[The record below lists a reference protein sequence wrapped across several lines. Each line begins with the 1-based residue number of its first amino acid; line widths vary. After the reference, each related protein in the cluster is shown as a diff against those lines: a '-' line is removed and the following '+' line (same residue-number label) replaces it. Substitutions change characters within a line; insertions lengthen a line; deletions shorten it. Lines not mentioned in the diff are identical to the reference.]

1 MKGRNTMTT
10 STTPFPQ
17 GFVWGA
23 AASAYQTEGAV
34 DVDGRG
40 TSIWDRFCAEPGR
53 IKDGTSGAVACDFY
67 GRHREDIELM
77 RSLGLDAF
85 RFSVAWPRVL
95 PRGTG
100 AVNTRGLDFYDRLVD
115 DLLAAGIEPFVNL
128 FHWDL
133 PLPLEDA
140 GGWPARATAEHFA
153 AYAGVVGARL
163 GDRVRHWI
171 THNEPACA
179 SWLGY
184 GTGVH
189 APGHGSDAEAL
200 AAAHHLLLSH
210 GWAVGELRR
219 CSPRSEVGIV
229 VDSWPAF
236 PWSESDE
243 DRAAARLAD
252 GMTNRWFFD
261 ALFHGAYPEDML
273 EHFDGVLPT
282 IADGDLAVIATP
294 LDFVGANNYSRHFVR
309 ANPAGGRPLDVRAPA
324 GELTAMGWEVYPS
337 GIREVLTRLHRGY
350 GVDTLYVAENGAAF
364 GDVRT
369 HDGAIHDVDRIRYLE
384 SYVSEV
390 AAAIADGVPVRGYFV
405 WSLLDNFEWAE
416 GYSKRFGLVY
426 VDYPTLQRVPKDSF
440 FWYRD
445 LIERSRGITLAA

>member
-1 MKGRNTMTT
+1 MTMTSHT
-10 STTPFPQ
+10 AFPPA
-17 GFVWGA
+17 FVWGA

-34 DVDGRG
+34 DADGRG
-40 TSIWDRFCAEPGR
+40 ESIWDRFCAEPGR
-53 IKDGTSGAVACDFY
+53 IKDGTNGRVACDFY

-85 RFSVAWPRVL
+85 RFSVAWPRVV
-95 PRGTG
+95 PDGRGR
-100 AVNTRGLDFYDRLVD
+100 VNAAGLDFYDRLVD
-115 DLLAAGIEPFVNL
+115 DLLAAGITPYVNL

-133 PLPLEDA
+133 PQPLQDA
-140 GGWPARATAEHFA
+140 GGWPARSTAELFA
-153 AYAGVVGARL
+153 QYAAAVGARL

-189 APGHGSDAEAL
+189 APGHRSVEEAL

-219 CSPRSEVGIV
+219 CSPHAEIGIV
-229 VDSWPAF
+229 VDSWPAY
-236 PWSESDE
+236 PWTDSPE

-261 ALFHGAYPEDML
+261 ALFRGEYPADLL
-273 EHFDGVLPT
+273 EHFGDAVPT
-282 IADGDLAVIATP
+282 VEAGDLSVISTP

-309 ANPAGGRPLDVRAPA
+309 ANPSGGPPVDVRAPA
-324 GELTAMGWEVYPS
+324 GELTAMGWEVYPA
-337 GIREVLTRLHRGY
+337 GIREVLTRLHRDY
-350 GVDTLYVAENGAAF
+350 GVERLYVAENGAAF
-364 GDVRT
+364 ADVRT
-369 HDGAIHDVDRIRYLE
+369 HDGAIHDVDRIRYLDA
-384 SYVSEV
+384 YLSEV
-390 AAAIADGVPVRGYFV
+390 AAAMADGVPVRGYFV

-416 GYSKRFGLVY
+416 GYSKRFGLVF
-426 VDYPTLQRVPKDSF
+426 VDYPTLERIPKDSF
-440 FWYRD
+440 YWYRD
-445 LIERSRGITLAA
+445 AIAQARGVTLAA